1 MSNFI
6 GKSDNRPN
14 ILIVDDYRE
23 NLLAAETLLA
33 GMDVNIVK
41 ATSGVEALRHLLD
54 QEFALIMLD
63 VDMPVM
69 NGFETAEIIK
79 KREKLKHIPI
89 VFFTM
94 TGRSEEQMYKGYA
107 AGAVDYILK
116 PFPKDV
122 LRAKVGIYLDLY
134 YKTRDL
140 LRSEKQLDHLN
151 RLLEQQIV
159 EKTSELWKA
168 EEKYRNIFENAVEG
182 VFQVSPD
189 GKFVT
194 ANPAMA
200 HILRYDSPLRL
211 MADITDIGQQIV
223 VDSSRGHEFLRCI
236 REYGQ
241 VLGFEGEIYRRDGN
255 RIWVM
260 VNVYAVKNEDNQL
273 VFYEGT
279 ITDITERKRAE
290 GDLRKL
296 NEKLEQRVL
305 ERTAQL
311 ESANRELEQA
321 NLKLQE
327 IDRLKSMFIASMSHE
342 LRTPLNSVIG
352 FSSVLLNQWI
362 GPLNDEQ
369 KKVLS
374 IISRSGKHLLAL
386 ISDVIDVSKVEA
398 GAIDVYAQDF
408 DLDEVITESVNL
420 LSREI
425 NDRKLELKVESIHQT
440 MHTDRKRLQQ
450 CVLNLLSN
458 AVKFT
463 EKGSIDVHVCQ
474 VSEFKMKNGEKYS
487 PLIAPHPAVEISVAD
502 TGIGIKEEDI
512 PRLFKSFV
520 RINSPLSSMIPGTGL
535 GLYLTRNLV
544 MEVLKGDISAESK
557 YGEGSKFTIRI
568 PVRI

>member
-1 MSNFI
+1 VSNFI